1 MCVGIS
7 DNIALCDP
15 NDDDYYSEDD
25 DADAECSCP
34 LEEPFTTIVAVGNTS
49 LKGME
54 YNEARE
60 LLLAEGEK
68 ELCVRHSKFD
78 WIFLTRL

>member
-54 YNEARE
+54 YNEAAGIASRWGRKGIMRE
-60 LLLAEGEK
+60 AQ
-68 ELCVRHSKFD
+68 
-78 WIFLTRL
+78 